1 LRNFDTVIHIDRSP
15 PHSRVALGK
24 PAFALVA
31 AGLCLLAL
39 LWSGEASAGDQTG
52 QTDSAFGGGADAAPA
67 HEEAGGKGIRPEQQP
82 EAGGEPPLLNQ
93 RVALEGQE
101 VSDGQPLLSLSWGTG
116 EGQVGLQ
123 LPGEGLA
130 RGPEAFAVTG
140 DGRIALLDS
149 VNRRLLLFDQDQRL
163 LCSVDLTLP
172 EPAFVDADEQTIAV
186 LDRRGEQLLEF
197 DWRGSLRQELELPPP
212 ADVVTGL
219 FVESGLVGLEIAHDT
234 VLNVI
239 PARPNPAGRSRA
251 ATDASPGRPLRA
263 RLAGTVTAEFKR
275 GSAPRV
281 NFSAGK
287 GGERSR
293 RVDVDF
299 GRPLEHLVA
308 LSAAEDEVLIAA
320 KLPESAQDSGGASR
334 IAVARI
340 PMTESTAP
348 MPDPFVSLGESL
360 LLEVPDFAY
369 VGEPCVFGKD
379 GLVYQPLAGPEG
391 YSIVV
396 HRTERQTAKG
406 ASI

>member
-1 LRNFDTVIHIDRSP
+1 MTLRR
-15 PHSRVALGK
+15 
-24 PAFALVA
+24 PAIALVA
-31 AGLCLLAL
+31 AGLLLMAL
-39 LWSGEASAGDQTG
+39 LWSGQAAAGDQA
-52 QTDSAFGGGADAAPA
+52 QPDA
-67 HEEAGGKGIRPEQQP
+67 QP
-82 EAGGEPPLLNQ
+82 DAGGEPPLVNQ
-93 RVALEGQE
+93 RLALEGQE
-101 VSDGQPLLSLSWGTG
+101 VSKGQTLLSLPWGQG

-130 RGPEAFAVTG
+130 RGPEAFAVAE

-149 VNRRLLLFDQDQRL
+149 VNRRLQLFDQDQRVL
-163 LCSVDLTLP
+163 SSVDLGLA

-197 DWRGSLRQELELPPP
+197 DWRGSLRQELQLPTP

-219 FVESGLVGLEIAHDT
+219 FVENGVVGLEIAHDT
-234 VLNVI
+234 VLKVI
-239 PARPNPAGRSRA
+239 PARPDPAGR
-251 ATDASPGRPLRA
+251 TGASTVASAGRPFRA
-263 RLAGTVTAEFKR
+263 GLAGTVTAEFKR

-308 LSAAEDEVLIAA
+308 LSAADDQVLIAA
-320 KLPESAQDSGGASR
+320 KLQEPVQNGGAASR
-334 IAVARI
+334 IAVARV
-340 PMTESTAP
+340 PMTEGAAATS
-348 MPDPFVSLGESL
+348 DPFASAVETLI
-360 LLEVPDFAY
+360 LEVPDFAY

-379 GLVYQPLAGPEG
+379 GLVYQPLAQPEG

-396 HRTERQTAKG
+396 HQTEGPVAIG
-406 ASI
+406 VSI

>member
-1 LRNFDTVIHIDRSP
+1 
-15 PHSRVALGK
+15 
-24 PAFALVA
+24 
-31 AGLCLLAL
+31 
-39 LWSGEASAGDQTG
+39 
-52 QTDSAFGGGADAAPA
+52 
-67 HEEAGGKGIRPEQQP
+67 
-82 EAGGEPPLLNQ
+82 
-93 RVALEGQE
+93 
-101 VSDGQPLLSLSWGTG
+101 LSWGKG

-130 RGPEAFAVTG
+130 RGPEAFAVAE

-149 VNRRLLLFDQDQRL
+149 VNRRLQLFDQDQRL
-163 LCSVDLTLP
+163 LSSVDLALS

-219 FVESGLVGLEIAHDT
+219 FVENGRVGLEIAHDT
-234 VLNVI
+234 VFN
-239 PARPNPAGRSRA
+239 
-251 ATDASPGRPLRA
+251 ASPGRPAPGGKARA
-263 RLAGTVTAEFKR
+263 STDVSPGRPFRAGLAGTVTAEFKR
-275 GSAPRV
+275 GSVPRV

-287 GGERSR
+287 ASERSR

-320 KLPESAQDSGGASR
+320 KLPESAEDGGGASR

-340 PMTESTAP
+340 PMTEGTAA

-379 GLVYQPLAGPEG
+379 GLVYQPVAQPEG

-396 HRTERQTAKG
+396 HRTERQPAKG